1 MMRADALAEVA
12 GRFFKFQN
20 AMKVHHWQTPLFAR
34 HKASDELL
42 EKMSDLVDQFM
53 ESLQGAQGTR
63 LSFGGREVMVPLN
76 DVDDQEASE
85 MVRRMREWL
94 ITDLPRVVPLDSG
107 LANIRDEI
115 VSALDT
121 AAYLFTFR

>member
-1 MMRADALAEVA
+1 
-12 GRFFKFQN
+12 
-20 AMKVHHWQTPLFAR
+20 MKIHHWQTPLFVR

-42 EKMSDLVDQFM
+42 EKMSDLVDKFM

-63 LSFGGREVMVPLN
+63 LAFGGREVMVPLN

-94 ITDLPRVVPLDSG
+94 ITDLPRIVPLDSG
-107 LANIRDEI
+107 LANVRDEI

-121 AAYLFTFR
+121 ASYLFTFR

>member
-1 MMRADALAEVA
+1 
-12 GRFFKFQN
+12 
-20 AMKVHHWQTPLFAR
+20 
-34 HKASDELL
+34 
-42 EKMSDLVDQFM
+42 M

-107 LANIRDEI
+107 LSNIRDEI

-121 AAYLFTFR
+121 ASYLFTFR

>member
-20 AMKVHHWQTPLFAR
+20 AMKIHHWQTPLFAR

-42 EKMSDLVDQFM
+42 EKMSDLVDKFM

-107 LANIRDEI
+107 LANLRDEI